1 MKITTKIQLE
11 NFKNNKIIDS
21 QGNENDYYNFY
32 DWFCADS
39 SLKNKSI
46 KLFKKLE
53 QLSKTKKFDIEKT
66 YCFFKNNCPI
76 VGGIVGGLYDDLRIC
91 DINTGDI
98 IYTITPSIKRRSGN
112 SISEVWG
119 KDNDFN
125 GPLFLGTWKEVK
137 TFFGV

>member
-11 NFKNNKIIDS
+11 NFKNNFIIDF
-21 QGNENDYYNFY
+21 QGNENDCYNFY
-32 DWFCADS
+32 DWFCVDS
-39 SLKNKSI
+39 SLKNKAI

-66 YCFFKNNCPI
+66 YCFFKNNCPMS
-76 VGGIVGGLYDDLRIC
+76 GGLYDDIRIC
-91 DINTGDI
+91 DINTGDV
-98 IYTITPSIKRRSGN
+98 IYTITPSTKRRSEN

-125 GPLFLGTWKEVK
+125 GPLFLKSWKEVK